1 MASAEKAMNR
11 CAHLTFHSAR
21 EPVTNKQILSFL
33 ENSDNLIRI
42 LNRAGDYCAV
52 AEYKDLGSCMIACME
67 LPKKSGP
74 NGGQVR
80 VTKITSQVKQKLRSL
95 APMLKSEAKPLK
107 KDEKLKVYQEVPC
120 YLGPK
125 HHKVDGKVIE
135 FKHRGLM
142 EYQTSFQIFCKNLPT
157 EMLTDDLREFLK
169 LGGETSWCVAHK
181 HNPGEGVA
189 SFITRQDMKNCV
201 NVMNGKRWKGSAIT
215 LEYLD
220 HRQKDFDKKGVR
232 SGVFEKVPVCFEY
245 PDYDHGTG
253 RDDTS
258 PSKKR
263 KHDDTVEK
271 DAKSARTDAKTSKV
285 DSKTTENLKNS
296 RNTKS
301 DVKSRTGTNMQD
313 PVLLH
318 ENCKGV
324 ISKYNTKSKFGFL
337 VPDDKKLMPTG
348 ESMVFVHF
356 RDVRRGV
363 KLLPGLKVKF
373 DMKTLPAKFQ
383 KRNKTVG
390 AYDVRPVN
398 WGDEKKEG
406 SVPCYD
412 DVLAKDKMVEEEILK
427 NSAVED
433 GAKDTV
439 EMFTDEWEVIEIKSD
454 NEKSVEEDENEEN
467 EETEEKDESKPE
479 NTETA
484 DSVEEI
490 ENNDESMEDDAEF
503 SALEND
509 LEVEEDT
516 PFFGE
521 PEEKRSK

>member
-11 CAHLTFHSAR
+11 CAYLTFNHSR
-21 EPVTNKQILSFL
+21 EPVTNKQILGFL

-52 AEYKDLGSCMIACME
+52 AEYKDLGSCMSACLE

-107 KDEKLKVYQEVPC
+107 KDEKLRVYQEVPC

-125 HHKVDGKVIE
+125 HHKVDGKTIE
-135 FKHRGLM
+135 YKHRGLM
-142 EYQTSFQIFCKNLPT
+142 EYQTSFQIFCKNLPS
-157 EMLTDDLREFLK
+157 EMLTDDLRDFLK

-181 HNPGEGVA
+181 HKPGEGVA

-201 NVMNGKRWKGSAIT
+201 NVMNGKRWKGSAIK

-220 HRQKDFDKKGVR
+220 HKQKDFEKKAMR
-232 SGVFEKVPVCFEY
+232 SGGFEKVPVCFEY
-245 PDYDHGTG
+245 PDYDHESE
-253 RDDTS
+253 RADTS

-271 DAKSARTDAKTSKV
+271 DVKSTRTDAKTSKI
-285 DSKTTENLKNS
+285 DSKTTENSRNS
-296 RNTKS
+296 RN
-301 DVKSRTGTNMQD
+301 VKSRTGDVQD
-313 PVLLH
+313 QVLLH

-337 VPDDKKLMPTG
+337 VPDDKKLMPSG

-373 DMKTLPAKFQ
+373 DMKTLPVKFQ

-398 WGDEKKEG
+398 WGGEKKEG
-406 SVPCYD
+406 SVPSYD
-412 DVLAKDKMVEEEILK
+412 DVMAKDKMVEEEIMK
-427 NSAVED
+427 NSAVE
-433 GAKDTV
+433 GEAKDSV

-454 NEKSVEEDENEEN
+454 NEIAVEEDGHGEDNEDNDEPEAKAGTDSENN
-467 EETEEKDESKPE
+467 EK
-479 NTETA
+479 A

-490 ENNDESMEDDAEF
+490 VNDDENMEDDAEF

>member
-1 MASAEKAMNR
+1 
-11 CAHLTFHSAR
+11 
-21 EPVTNKQILSFL
+21 
-33 ENSDNLIRI
+33 
-42 LNRAGDYCAV
+42 
-52 AEYKDLGSCMIACME
+52 
-67 LPKKSGP
+67 
-74 NGGQVR
+74 
-80 VTKITSQVKQKLRSL
+80 
-95 APMLKSEAKPLK
+95 
-107 KDEKLKVYQEVPC
+107 
-120 YLGPK
+120 
-125 HHKVDGKVIE
+125 
-135 FKHRGLM
+135 
-142 EYQTSFQIFCKNLPT
+142 
-157 EMLTDDLREFLK
+157 
-169 LGGETSWCVAHK
+169 
-181 HNPGEGVA
+181 
-189 SFITRQDMKNCV
+189 
-201 NVMNGKRWKGSAIT
+201 
-215 LEYLD
+215 
-220 HRQKDFDKKGVR
+220 
-232 SGVFEKVPVCFEY
+232 
-245 PDYDHGTG
+245 
-253 RDDTS
+253 
-258 PSKKR
+258 
-263 KHDDTVEK
+263 
-271 DAKSARTDAKTSKV
+271 
-285 DSKTTENLKNS
+285 
-296 RNTKS
+296 
-301 DVKSRTGTNMQD
+301 
-313 PVLLH
+313 
-318 ENCKGV
+318 
-324 ISKYNTKSKFGFL
+324 
-337 VPDDKKLMPTG
+337 
-348 ESMVFVHF
+348 MVFVHF